1 MGFPQRRPY
10 QLWHAAGLVG
20 GQHSCRF
27 DTDHNAPV
35 LIDEFHGV
43 FLAVFFPYDTKNV
56 PKKEEGIRQIP
67 REPGGMMEFPKLDK
81 QARRNGN
88 ET

>member
-67 REPGGMMEFPKLDK
+67 GIRVV
-81 QARRNGN
+81 
-88 ET
+88 